1 MKKTLL
7 AVTLGAAFTLSAP
20 AHAYQTFFGQDFN
33 GSNTVPLASFPNAT
47 GARTGFLS
55 NLIGVGTE
63 NFESQSGSAP
73 LLLTFPGAG
82 TANLTGG
89 GNVAS
94 VAPGGTNGFGRYGTS
109 GVRYWEVS
117 AGGGGNF
124 TIDFSSSIAAFGFHG
139 IDIGDFSGTVQVR
152 LTHQGGGTDTI
163 NVPHGSGFSN
173 MNGSVLYFGI
183 IAQSEAEEFT
193 KAEFLTT
200 TGSGDVFGFDD
211 MTIGSREQVCTGN
224 CVPEP
229 GSLALLGGALAA
241 LAAIRRRR
249 FV

>member
-7 AVTLGAAFTLSAP
+7 AVALGSAFTLSAP
-20 AHAYQTFFGQDFN
+20 AHAYLTFFGEDFN
-33 GSNTVPLASFPNAT
+33 GSNNTPLASFPNASGT
-47 GARTGFLS
+47 RTSFLS
-55 NLIGVGTE
+55 NLVGVGTE

-109 GVRYWEVS
+109 GVRYWEVV

-124 TIDFSSSIAAFGFHG
+124 AIDFSSAIAAFGFHG
-139 IDIGDFSGTVQVR
+139 IDIGDFSGTVQIR
-152 LTHQGGGTDTI
+152 LTRQGGTDTI
-163 NVPHGSGFSN
+163 NVPHSAGSQ

-183 IAQSEAEEFT
+183 IAQSAAEEFT
-193 KAEFLTT
+193 KAEFLTS

-224 CVPEP
+224 CGNVPEP
-229 GSLALLGGALAA
+229 GSLALLGGAMAA